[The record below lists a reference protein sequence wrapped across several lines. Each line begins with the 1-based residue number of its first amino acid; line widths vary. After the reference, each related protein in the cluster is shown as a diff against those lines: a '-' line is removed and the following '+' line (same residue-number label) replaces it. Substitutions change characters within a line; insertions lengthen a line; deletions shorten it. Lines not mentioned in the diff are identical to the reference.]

1 METLPLQG
9 LRILLVEDDQD
20 SRDMMIVALE
30 AEGAEVVAAENVRSA
45 FAVLSDWQ
53 PELLIS
59 DIRMPDSDGFSFLQ
73 ELRSRS
79 ITIPAIAV
87 TGSADEDERKQAL
100 EAGFQC
106 HLPKPIDLELLY
118 RTIAELVPQST
129 S

>member
-1 METLPLQG
+1 MEALPLQG
-9 LRILLVEDDQD
+9 LRILLVEDDRD

-30 AEGAEVVAAENVRSA
+30 AEGAEVVATEDVRSA
-45 FAVLSDWQ
+45 FAALSTWQ
-53 PELLIS
+53 PDLVIS

-87 TGSADEDERKQAL
+87 TGSADEDERKQAFD
-100 EAGFQC
+100 AGFQR

-118 RTIAELVPQST
+118 STITELIPQST